1 MAAPLAGAAV
11 AGAIKGADNKKLI
24 IMGSIVIL
32 GGVLIY
38 FGVVN
43 PILKFTGIK
52 DSKEEKKGKK
62 DFEKLSKKQVLSPKF
77 YNDNRDKVTIS
88 SAVAAKAA
96 NKIYK
101 GKWGGCCIGD
111 LCTCDDEDSAI
122 AGIKMSGTAVNL
134 SYISKTFN
142 DIYAKDLESYLKGTS
157 NIDYLEDE
165 HWTTVDNYIEKLPR
179 W

>member
-1 MAAPLAGAAV
+1 MAAPAAAAAV
-11 AGAIKGADNKKLI
+11 SAIKGADNKKLI

-43 PILKFTGIK
+43 PLLRFLQIK

-62 DFEKLSKKQVLSPKF
+62 DFEKLSKKQALSPKF
-77 YNDNRDKVTIS
+77 YTDNRDKVTIS
-88 SAVAAKAA
+88 SAAAAKAA

-101 GKWGGCCIGD
+101 GKWGGCCFMD

-122 AGIKMSGTAVNL
+122 AGIKMSGTGVNL

-142 DIYAKDLESYLKGTS
+142 DIYGKDLESYLKGSS
-157 NIDYLEDE
+157 NVDYLEDE